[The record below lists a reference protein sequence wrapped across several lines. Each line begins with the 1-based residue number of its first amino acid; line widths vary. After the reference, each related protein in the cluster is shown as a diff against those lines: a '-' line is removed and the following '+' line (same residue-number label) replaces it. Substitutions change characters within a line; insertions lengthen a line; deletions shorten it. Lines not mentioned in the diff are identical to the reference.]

1 MQAAERARINKD
13 EPVQLILV
21 VMRERSRLYSE
32 IKRIA
37 ETELSIRTQCILSK
51 NIRKPKGFEQ
61 FCVNVGLKINA
72 KLGGR
77 NYSLSAG
84 QIDFVTSVPVS
95 MNFIITLIS
104 RIIVFALIFIIFII
118 IFRQ

>member
-1 MQAAERARINKD
+1 MNKD
-13 EPVQLILV
+13 EPVQLVLV
-21 VMRERSRLYSE
+21 VMRERSRLYSD

-37 ETELSIRTQCILSK
+37 ETELSIRTQCVLNK

-77 NYSLSAG
+77 NYSLSTG
-84 QIDFVTSVPVS
+84 QIDFVSSVPVS
-95 MNFIITLIS
+95 MNL
-104 RIIVFALIFIIFII
+104 
-118 IFRQ
+118 